1 VYKSGIPNIHENTVM
16 ESTNSSFLK
25 MFSFIKKIKNE
36 LLNNEMQQPR
46 KLKTILWVLLLLKK
60 QNRNLK
66 NILGGSKELER
77 EIFM

>member
-1 VYKSGIPNIHENTVM
+1 M

>member
-16 ESTNSSFLK
+16 KSTNSSFLK
-25 MFSFIKKIKNE
+25 IFSFIKKIKNE

-77 EIFM
+77 EIFL